1 MKVRLFL
8 PLGLCLLL
16 SACGML
22 RIDVDYGW
30 TPQASGSQT
39 AQITATP
46 TLKPATPSPSASP
59 AQSSMVDTQ
68 TPTPTATVRP
78 VLKAVAISA
87 GEKHTC
93 VVTNAGYVNCW
104 GNNEHGQLGDGTMVN
119 SNVPVEVQGMYN
131 VAAVAAGWAH
141 TCVLTRAGGVK
152 CWGYNQNG
160 ELGNGK
166 TADSSTPVEVS
177 GLATG
182 VVSIGTNEDHTCAVT
197 SDGAVLCWGLNKFG
211 QLGDGTRTSRSVP
224 VEVQGLDGKAG
235 RVAAGWGHTCVL
247 AAAGGVQCWG
257 NNEYGQ
263 LGYGQESSERL
274 TPVMVLDLQSGVIGI
289 SAAGGQTC
297 ALILGGAVR
306 CWGNNKYGQLGD
318 GTGEI
323 RRSPVAIESLGQ
335 GVAKVVTG
343 WNHTCAVMGNG
354 EVKCW
359 GWNYY
364 GQLGDETKT
373 TRSQPVNVRRLMEDA
388 ADIAPGWAH
397 TCATTAAGGVK
408 CWGRNESGQ
417 LGDGTNIDSIVPLAV
432 AGLVPTN
439 LPSMNKATPTGSL
452 IPGRALAISI
462 SQYHTCALTTLH
474 KLKCWGSN
482 GSGQLGNGSVFSSPS
497 PTPVSG
503 LNAGVNVVAAGEFH
517 TCAIGTGNE
526 VWCWGSNDFGQLGN
540 LLPGVDQLFPVDAL
554 MADGMGII
562 RALAIGREHTCGL
575 TDNHEVRCWGSD
587 RYGQRGDGANPEIP
601 GFLDGLGMD
610 VMAISAKDFS
620 TCAVIIG
627 GAVKCWGKN
636 GFGELGDGTTT
647 DRDSPVAVRGLS
659 SGVIAVSVGYD
670 HACALMNSGGV
681 KCWGNNRFGQLGD
694 GTTTDSLTPVD
705 VAESA
710 GDFVELQS
718 GRFFTCGRTQSG
730 QVRCWGT
737 GMGFTDNGL
746 PCSPNGICMKPVEAQ
761 VLKER
766 AVSLAVGELYI
777 CVIVESG
784 KILCWG
790 DNTFGQ
796 LGDGTNQHQ
805 DQPVEVIGL

>member
-1 MKVRLFL
+1 MRAKYFL

-16 SACGML
+16 SACGTMQ
-22 RIDVDYGW
+22 IDIDYGW
-30 TPQASGSQT
+30 TPQVSGSQP

-46 TLKPATPSPSASP
+46 TMKPAAPSPSASP
-59 AQSSMVDTQ
+59 DQPSMVDTQ

-78 VLKAVAISA
+78 ILKAVAISA

-119 SNVPVEVQGMYN
+119 SNVPVEAQGMHDA
-131 VAAVAAGWAH
+131 AAVAAGWAH
-141 TCVLTRAGGVK
+141 TCVLTRAGAVK

-197 SDGAVLCWGLNKFG
+197 ADGAVLCWGLNKFG

-224 VEVQGLDGKAG
+224 VEVEGLYGKAG

-274 TPVMVLDLQSGVIGI
+274 TPVMVLDLQSGGIGI

-323 RRSPVAIESLGQ
+323 RRSPVAIQGLEQ

-343 WNHTCAVMGNG
+343 WNHTCAVMGSG

-364 GQLGDETKT
+364 GQLGDETKA

-417 LGDGTNIDSIVPLAV
+417 LGDGTNIDSIVPLGIV
-432 AGLVPTN
+432 GLR
-439 LPSMNKATPTGSL
+439 S
-452 IPGRALAISI
+452 
-462 SQYHTCALTTLH
+462 H
-474 KLKCWGSN
+474 
-482 GSGQLGNGSVFSSPS
+482 
-497 PTPVSG
+497 
-503 LNAGVNVVAAGEFH
+503 
-517 TCAIGTGNE
+517 
-526 VWCWGSNDFGQLGN
+526 
-540 LLPGVDQLFPVDAL
+540 
-554 MADGMGII
+554 
-562 RALAIGREHTCGL
+562 
-575 TDNHEVRCWGSD
+575 
-587 RYGQRGDGANPEIP
+587 
-601 GFLDGLGMD
+601 
-610 VMAISAKDFS
+610 
-620 TCAVIIG
+620 
-627 GAVKCWGKN
+627 
-636 GFGELGDGTTT
+636 
-647 DRDSPVAVRGLS
+647 
-659 SGVIAVSVGYD
+659 
-670 HACALMNSGGV
+670 
-681 KCWGNNRFGQLGD
+681 
-694 GTTTDSLTPVD
+694 
-705 VAESA
+705 
-710 GDFVELQS
+710 
-718 GRFFTCGRTQSG
+718 
-730 QVRCWGT
+730 
-737 GMGFTDNGL
+737 
-746 PCSPNGICMKPVEAQ
+746 
-761 VLKER
+761 
-766 AVSLAVGELYI
+766 
-777 CVIVESG
+777 
-784 KILCWG
+784 
-790 DNTFGQ
+790 
-796 LGDGTNQHQ
+796 
-805 DQPVEVIGL
+805 